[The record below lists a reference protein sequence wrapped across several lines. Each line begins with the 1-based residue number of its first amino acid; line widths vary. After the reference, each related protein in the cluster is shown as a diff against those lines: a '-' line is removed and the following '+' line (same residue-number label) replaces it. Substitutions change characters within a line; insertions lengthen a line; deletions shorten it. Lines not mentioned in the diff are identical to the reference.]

1 MTPLER
7 WITVD
12 GNQWRLRC
20 GEIIAVIWLRSDNL
34 TYWLR
39 SDNPTYRSEVRWSEF
54 SKLILPDFM
63 CLEEAKEAC
72 LKAIEAAKE
81 HIDDTA

>member
-1 MTPLER
+1 MTTPER

-12 GNQWRLRC
+12 GNQWRIRR
-20 GEIIAVIWLRSDNL
+20 GEVVAQIWLLNDNL
-34 TYWLR
+34 
-39 SDNPTYRSEVRWSEF
+39 TYRSEVRWSQF

-72 LKAIEAAKE
+72 LKEIDKAKE
-81 HIDDTA
+81 NTDENA